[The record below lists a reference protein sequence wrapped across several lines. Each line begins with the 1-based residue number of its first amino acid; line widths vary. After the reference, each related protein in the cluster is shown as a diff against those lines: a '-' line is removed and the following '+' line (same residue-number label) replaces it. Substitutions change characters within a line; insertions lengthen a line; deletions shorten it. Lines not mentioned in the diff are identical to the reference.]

1 MAQHSTL
8 MSLRGYATSRGMAL
22 STLQHHIK
30 TGKLKTV
37 EGKID
42 PDYADVCLRSLID
55 KAQSARGAGQR
66 KKREGEGDEGRSE
79 SAFYQ
84 LPEGVTDISD
94 IRRLVP
100 RNFMEAQYFNMLEDV
115 QRRRLT
121 NELEEERLVYVD
133 EVTQAQFEIARQ
145 IRDAVMAIPS
155 RIADELAAAATPTEC
170 ARILNRE
177 LRTALQAVADAADQ
191 IEPDPTPTADETD
204 PPTSPDS
211 ATAAAEQH
219 YPQEA

>member
-1 MAQHSTL
+1 
-8 MSLRGYATSRGMAL
+8 
-22 STLQHHIK
+22 
-30 TGKLKTV
+30 
-37 EGKID
+37 
-42 PDYADVCLRSLID
+42 
-55 KAQSARGAGQR
+55 
-66 KKREGEGDEGRSE
+66 
-79 SAFYQ
+79 
-84 LPEGVTDISD
+84 
-94 IRRLVP
+94 
-100 RNFMEAQYFNMLEDV
+100 MEAQYFNMLEDV

-155 RIADELAAAATPTEC
+155 RIADELAAATTPTEC

-191 IEPDPTPTADETD
+191 IEPDPTPTADEPD

-211 ATAAAEQH
+211 PTAAAEQPH
-219 YPQEA
+219 PQEA